1 MAEVK
6 LDSNGNQNGYPDV
19 EKKKLNK
26 RERKEARRQKNG
38 KTVKG
43 ADKTVA
49 QEPEEDRGVKNKKK
63 GRKRKQSCEESG
75 DEEQNGAETSNKKKK
90 TSKAISSLHTIC
102 S

>member
-19 EKKKLNK
+19 EKKKLSK

-49 QEPEEDRGVKNKKK
+49 QEPEEDQGGKNKKK
-63 GRKRKQSCEESG
+63 GRKRKQSCEENG